1 MHAGAYFYFVATI
14 GLAILATMVVAFSV
28 GLSWAFFCVLA
39 QRAELMCS
47 FTGLGSG
54 VGRHNLHV
62 QT

>member
-14 GLAILATMVVAFSV
+14 GLAILATMVVALGV
-28 GLSWAFFCVLA
+28 ALGWAFCVLA
-39 QRAELMCS
+39 QRAELVCS